1 MPRVVSLRL
10 EKIQRDFLWGGGALE
25 RKPHLVNWDTVCMDK
40 RKGGLGVRRLSIL
53 NRALLCKWNWRFAIE
68 RENFWRHVI
77 SRKFG
82 EEEGG
87 WSSRE
92 VRESYGVGFW
102 KEIRKEGAL
111 MQNKVA
117 FLVGNGRRV
126 KFWKDIWWGNFP
138 LCNSFPSLYA
148 FASSKEAWVEEFWDT
163 SGVEGAWSPRFSR
176 PFNDWEVE
184 EVERLLLTI
193 RGARLS
199 PLMEDRMMWKVTSN
213 GSFSVKSLYNDL
225 SSRRAGLFP
234 HGLIWNPS
242 VPSKVSFFAWEASWG
257 KVLTMDQLKKRGWA
271 VANRCFMCCEEE
283 ESIDHILI
291 HCSKARA
298 LWDLL
303 FALFGVCWVL
313 PYSARETLIEW
324 RGFMLGKKHR
334 KVWKAAPLCLFWAV
348 WMERNRIAFDNEDFS
363 VHRLKNSF
371 VCNLWVWTK
380 SIVNEGPLTLPS
392 FLDWL
397 GAR

>member
-1 MPRVVSLRL
+1 M
-10 EKIQRDFLWGGGALE
+10 
-25 RKPHLVNWDTVCMDK
+25 
-40 RKGGLGVRRLSIL
+40 
-53 NRALLCKWNWRFAIE
+53 
-68 RENFWRHVI
+68 
-77 SRKFG
+77 
-82 EEEGG
+82 
-87 WSSRE
+87 
-92 VRESYGVGFW
+92 
-102 KEIRKEGAL
+102 
-111 MQNKVA
+111 
-117 FLVGNGRRV
+117 
-126 KFWKDIWWGNFP
+126 
-138 LCNSFPSLYA
+138 
-148 FASSKEAWVEEFWDT
+148 
-163 SGVEGAWSPRFSR
+163 
-176 PFNDWEVE
+176 
-184 EVERLLLTI
+184 
-193 RGARLS
+193 
-199 PLMEDRMMWKVTSN
+199 
-213 GSFSVKSLYNDL
+213 
-225 SSRRAGLFP
+225 
-234 HGLIWNPS
+234 
-242 VPSKVSFFAWEASWG
+242 PSKVSFFAWEAAWG

-380 SIVNEGPLTLPS
+380 SIVNEGPLSLPS

-397 GAR
+397 GAS